1 MLTTNV
7 PETLD
12 QRPQPQRRLAKPAAT
27 PQAPAVATSLSIVQA
42 ALASGNIEMYR
53 EAVNLMKELDAFAAR
68 KAFDVALANAQAEIP
83 TIVKNRL
90 VDFVGQKGR
99 TSYRHEDLAE
109 IVETIRPILHKHG
122 LGHRFALDQFER
134 DGKPKIK
141 VTCIISGHGH
151 REETPLE
158 SGPDSNPSNMNEL
171 QRIQSAI
178 TYLERGTLKA
188 ALGLAAS
195 EDDDSRATSAMTCQ
209 DKAPAAPTPG
219 TISTAQVDE
228 IRLLLEERG
237 IAERAFLQFVK
248 LNRIEDIGVQHFDRA
263 VTEIKKREKR

>member
-1 MLTTNV
+1 MLNTETALDPRPRQPRRIAPPVPKPPAETT
-7 PETLD
+7 P
-12 QRPQPQRRLAKPAAT
+12 LA
-27 PQAPAVATSLSIVQA
+27 IVQA

-83 TIVKNRL
+83 TIVKNKL

-195 EDDDSRATSAMTCQ
+195 EDDDSRATSATTCQ
-209 DKAPAAPTPG
+209 AEKPTAPVPG
-219 TISTAQVDE
+219 TISAAQSEE
-228 IRLLLEERG
+228 IRGLLAERN
-237 IAERAFLQFVK
+237 ISERAFLQFVK
-248 LNRIEDIGVQHFDRA
+248 LDRIEDIGVQHFDRA
-263 VTEIKKREKR
+263 VTEIKKRENR